1 MAQNGGNGTDTDAD
15 VLRDAGNTAT
25 EIDVRFREADVNE
38 RRKLRKPRDDA
49 FNEFSRARLQLMKT
63 GMITTGADVQEM
75 KAIKAEVDRAADNQ
89 ALIIAVGR
97 FVGFLARL

>member
-1 MAQNGGNGTDTDAD
+1 
-15 VLRDAGNTAT
+15 
-25 EIDVRFREADVNE
+25 
-38 RRKLRKPRDDA
+38 
-49 FNEFSRARLQLMKT
+49 
-63 GMITTGADVQEM
+63 MITTGADVQEM